1 MINLWIL
8 PYPIFTQT
16 RFGQLKPL
24 PEQNGRPIRSWLL
37 GGLNH
42 PENVGH
48 IVGNPESIPKMW
60 GFTQWPSRRWQASSH
75 NFWALALGFS
85 HEFNQGTDT
94 NNSHDHDLENCL
106 NSFELISGVATS
118 ELVGFVISFSEKTH
132 SDQAAEK
139 QSSCSKVLS
148 LKILGSDVGAKGV
161 HSKLPSPDRRGLTM
175 VVYNIL

>member
-16 RFGQLKPL
+16 RFGQLKPF

-118 ELVGFVISFSEKTH
+118 ELVGFVISFSEKHIATKLQK
-132 SDQAAEK
+132 SRVPVQRCYLWKSWARTLVQRVFI
-139 QSSCSKVLS
+139 QSYPLPTE
-148 LKILGSDVGAKGV
+148 GV
-161 HSKLPSPDRRGLTM
+161 
-175 VVYNIL
+175 